1 MMSYRSLLVI
11 PLMIL
16 LGCNSYSLDEP
27 FQAENGL
34 WGYKDK
40 KGKIRIEAKYD
51 NASIFI
57 EGLAAVTLNRDKFAF
72 INKSGDIVISIR
84 HYRQYDLMDDLV
96 SAVFLN
102 GKWGRLDNTGKI
114 VVPFKYDQLE
124 YTYFMESLARVM
136 VSGKMGMI
144 DKTGKE
150 IIPVKY
156 DSVGIWDE
164 GLSVE
169 ENFEKFPD
177 NNFYPSHAPYH
188 DHDGHFSEGLT
199 PVRAN
204 RKSGFV
210 DKIGKEVIPLMF
222 DDTGCFSEGLAP
234 VKLNGK
240 WGFINQK
247 GEVVIPLKYGF
258 ADEFQGE
265 YAVVVSLQG
274 EEGFGFIN
282 KDGKIVVPLGY
293 ADEEA
298 AYRGIPIG
306 EKGLAWMRLKGNLGW
321 INIKT
326 GQIYWP
332 KNDDEWNMTDDEVLQ
347 KMKNR

>member
-1 MMSYRSLLVI
+1 
-11 PLMIL
+11 MIL

-57 EGLAAVTLNRDKFAF
+57 EGLAAVTLNGDKFAF
-72 INKSGDIVISIR
+72 INKSGDVVISIR
-84 HYRQYDLMDDLV
+84 QYVSMDDLV

-102 GKWGRLDNTGKI
+102 GKWGRLDYTGKI

-124 YTYFMESLARVM
+124 HTYARESLARVM

-150 IIPVKY
+150 IIPMKY

-169 ENFEKFPD
+169 ENFEEFPN
-177 NNFYPSHAPYH
+177 NNFYPSHRPYH

-210 DKIGKEVIPLMF
+210 NKVGKEVIPLMY
-222 DDTGCFSEGLAP
+222 DDTGCFSGGLAP

-240 WGFINQK
+240 WGFINKK
-247 GEVVIPLKYGF
+247 GEVVIALKYGF

-306 EKGLAWMRLKGNLGW
+306 EKGLAWMRLKGNFGW

-332 KNDDEWNMTDDEVLQ
+332 KNDDEWNMTHDEVLQ

>member
-306 EKGLAWMRLKGNLGW
+306 EKGLAWM
-321 INIKT
+321 
-326 GQIYWP
+326 
-332 KNDDEWNMTDDEVLQ
+332 
-347 KMKNR
+347 KNRSDLLAKE

>member
-57 EGLAAVTLNRDKFAF
+57 EGLAAVTLNGDKFAF
-72 INKSGDIVISIR
+72 INKSGDVVISIR
-84 HYRQYDLMDDLV
+84 QYVSMDALV

-102 GKWGRLDNTGKI
+102 GKWGRLDYTGKI

-124 YTYFMESLARVM
+124 HTYARERLARVM

-150 IIPVKY
+150 IIPMKY

-169 ENFEKFPD
+169 ENFEEFPD
-177 NNFYPSHAPYH
+177 NFYPSHRPYH

-210 DKIGKEVIPLMF
+210 DKIGKEVIPLMY
-222 DDTGCFSEGLAP
+222 DDTGCFSGGLAP
-234 VKLNGK
+234 VKLSGK

-247 GEVVIPLKYGF
+247 GEVVIALKYGF

>member
-57 EGLAAVTLNRDKFAF
+57 EGLAAVTLNGDKFAF
-72 INKSGDIVISIR
+72 INKSGDVVISIR
-84 HYRQYDLMDDLV
+84 QYVSMDALV

-102 GKWGRLDNTGKI
+102 GKWGRLDYTGKI

-124 YTYFMESLARVM
+124 HTYARERLARVM

-164 GLSVE
+164 DLSVE
-169 ENFEKFPD
+169 ENFEEFPD

-210 DKIGKEVIPLMF
+210 DKIGK
-222 DDTGCFSEGLAP
+222 
-234 VKLNGK
+234 
-240 WGFINQK
+240 
-247 GEVVIPLKYGF
+247 
-258 ADEFQGE
+258 
-265 YAVVVSLQG
+265 
-274 EEGFGFIN
+274 
-282 KDGKIVVPLGY
+282 
-293 ADEEA
+293 
-298 AYRGIPIG
+298 
-306 EKGLAWMRLKGNLGW
+306 
-321 INIKT
+321 
-326 GQIYWP
+326 
-332 KNDDEWNMTDDEVLQ
+332 
-347 KMKNR
+347 

>member
-16 LGCNSYSLDEP
+16 LGCNSYSLDKP

-40 KGKIRIEAKYD
+40 KGKVRIEAKYD
-51 NASIFI
+51 DANIFR
-57 EGLAAVTLNRDKFAF
+57 EGLAGVYLNYMWGFVDKTG
-72 INKSGDIVISIR
+72 KIVIPLK
-84 HYRQYDLMDDLV
+84 YDSVEDFSEGLA
-96 SAVFLN
+96 AVFLN
-102 GKWGRLDNTGKI
+102 GK
-114 VVPFKYDQLE
+114 
-124 YTYFMESLARVM
+124 
-136 VSGKMGMI
+136 MGLI
-144 DKTGKE
+144 YKTGKE

-156 DSVGIWDE
+156 DSVGKWDE
-164 GLSVE
+164 DLSVE
-169 ENFEKFPD
+169 ENFEEF
-177 NNFYPSHAPYH
+177 PSHAPYH

-222 DDTGCFSEGLAP
+222 DDTGCFSGGLAP

-265 YAVVVSLQG
+265 YAPVVSLQG